1 MQPVEQALTT
11 QAWGDPWQVLASAA
25 EHRHLEVVTRSQ
37 LARGLLSIDID
48 HRELQAQSPEI
59 ELPQAGLQPL
69 TQTTASAAVKRQF
82 AAWLI
87 SHGLIGDR
95 IASTWGER
103 VATQQ
108 SLDREPAAAPGTM
121 PLNRFK
127 PIGTAGWNKPTTW
140 THQWR
145 NKAAIKANQ
154 GQQQLGQTTV
164 DDSGSPGEKAYGYSG

>member
-1 MQPVEQALTT
+1 MQPVEQALTR

-37 LARGLLSIDID
+37 RARGLLSIDID
-48 HRELQAQSPEI
+48 HRELQAQGPEI

-69 TQTTASAAVKRQF
+69 TETTASAAVKRQF
-82 AAWLI
+82 ATRLI

-140 THQWR
+140 ADQWR
-145 NKAAIKANQ
+145 NKAAIEADQ
-154 GQQQLGQTTV
+154 GQQ
-164 DDSGSPGEKAYGYSG
+164 